1 MLCSQMRSSGG
12 DIMVEFL
19 AVALVVTIFIFMSYI
34 ICLRKDLN
42 QINEKLRNLKRYVD
56 NLEMVIQHKFQCAES
71 ERQEILE
78 KLERYIRY
86 HN

>member
-1 MLCSQMRSSGG
+1 
-12 DIMVEFL
+12 MVEFL

-78 KLERYIRY
+78 KLERHIRY